1 MSTVQK
7 MYCLKKGR
15 NNFEIYADKD
25 SGFYVPRSGVDI
37 DSITRKI
44 QVDLIT
50 DRCPKRFVNGPY
62 GAGKTHTLFAVTTAL
77 KQALSETPYGVEIVY
92 VSAPDFPKNARF
104 LDLYAHTLRIIGKPK
119 IIALF
124 QKLQQ
129 DFLKEK
135 IGWKRDELAIAV
147 HKKLGEINYDL
158 ANVLSLSL
166 PDEQLVWRWL
176 LGSTSSNA
184 DLSTLGVSSHLKDA
198 DPQMLVNILETIG
211 KLFETYE
218 KRKLIVLLDEC
229 ERWEDLSATAL
240 GSLNLGFLRL
250 ADKENKHISVIW
262 SLSIEAGGWGA
273 ETTVLEK
280 AVIERV
286 MPRNIIE
293 IPTLDLSDAR
303 KFMKDVIQYVRD
315 PKCDVKAKTTK
326 THPSENVTAETYPFS
341 EEALEQI
348 LAGIPEESQ
357 LTPRRLIN
365 ALSNAVGNAALDN
378 SPYVY
383 STFVEQI

>member
-1 MSTVQK
+1 MPTPQEL
-7 MYCLKKGR
+7 YGLKEGR

-37 DSITRKI
+37 DSITKKI

-50 DRCPKRFVNGPY
+50 DRCPRRFVNGPY

-77 KQALSETPYGVEIVY
+77 KRALSETPYGVEIVY

-104 LDLYAHTLRIIGKPK
+104 LDLYAHILRIIGKPK
-119 IIALF
+119 ILTLF

-135 IGWKRDELAIAV
+135 IGWKRDELAVAI
-147 HKKLGEINYDL
+147 HKKLGKIDYDL
-158 ANVLSLSL
+158 ANVLSISL
-166 PDEQLVWRWL
+166 PDEQLVWRWM
-176 LGSTSSNA
+176 LGATSSNA

-211 KLFETYE
+211 RLFEAYE
-218 KRKLIVLLDEC
+218 SKKLIILLDEC
-229 ERWEDLSATAL
+229 ERWEDLSDAAL

-250 ADKENKHISVIW
+250 ADKENKHVSVIW
-262 SLSIEAGGWGA
+262 SISIAAGGWGA

-280 AVIERV
+280 AVIERI
-286 MPRNIIE
+286 MPRNVIE
-293 IPTLDLSDAR
+293 IPTLDISDAR
-303 KFMKDVIQYVRD
+303 RFMKDVIQYVRD
-315 PKCDVKAKTTK
+315 PKYDVKAKITRTP
-326 THPSENVTAETYPFS
+326 PSENVNVETYPFS
-341 EEALEQI
+341 EDALEQI
-348 LAGIPEESQ
+348 LASIPEESQ
-357 LTPRRLIN
+357 LTPRRLID
-365 ALSNAVGNAALDN
+365 ALSNAVGHAALDA

-383 STFVEQI
+383 STFVE